1 MIQMHAE
8 VPIWWVAEDEE
19 VIRRLVKQYNQKLG
33 VMKRTSQY
41 KDVNLPENINA
52 NRLISDLKKSTRQT
66 YYNEVDR
73 MTSFLQDEGGI
84 YETGKGIKILD
95 WERQQVQKDID
106 LINQR
111 RQKNKQFLE
120 SENLPLPSEALN
132 ERYNLLEKVRPS
144 NIDKFRYS
152 QYLERTMPRLDVK
165 AENYKKNFKHAV
177 RKGWKGVKG
186 YRKLLRIIDSIDA
199 ETLWKISFDSDIAS
213 LEYYHAPEDA
223 ETIINNMVAEF
234 ERYGYT

>member
-1 MIQMHAE
+1 MISAE

-19 VIRRLVKQYNQKLG
+19 VIHRLVKQYNQKLG

-111 RQKNKQFLE
+111 RQQNKQFLE

-152 QYLERTMPRLDVK
+152 QYIERLSPRLDVK

-177 RKGWKGVKG
+177 RKGWKGVKN

-223 ETIINNMVAEF
+223 DTIINNMIAEF
-234 ERYGYT
+234 GRYGYT

>member
-1 MIQMHAE
+1 MFGAE

>member
-1 MIQMHAE
+1 MFGAE

-33 VMKRTSQY
+33 VMKRAAQY
-41 KDVNLPENINA
+41 KGVNLPENINA

-120 SENLPLPSEALN
+120 SENLPLSSEALN
-132 ERYNLLEKVRPS
+132 ERYNLLDKVRPS

-165 AENYKKNFKHAV
+165 AENYKKNFKHVV

-223 ETIINNMVAEF
+223 DTIINNMIAEF

>member
-1 MIQMHAE
+1 MFGAE

-33 VMKRTSQY
+33 VMKRTAQY
-41 KDVNLPENINA
+41 KGVNLPENINA

-132 ERYNLLEKVRPS
+132 ERYNLLDKVRPS

-152 QYLERTMPRLDVK
+152 QYLERTMPILDVK

-213 LEYYHAPEDA
+213 LEYYHAPDDA
-223 ETIINNMVAEF
+223 ETIINNMIAEF

>member
-1 MIQMHAE
+1 MFGAE

-111 RQKNKQFLE
+111 RQQNKQFLE
-120 SENLPLPSEALN
+120 SQNLPLPSEALN
-132 ERYNLLEKVRPS
+132 ERYKLLEKVRPS

-223 ETIINNMVAEF
+223 DTIINNMIAEF

>member
-33 VMKRTSQY
+33 VMKRTAQY
-41 KDVNLPENINA
+41 KGVNLPENINA

-132 ERYNLLEKVRPS
+132 ERYNLLDKVRPS
-144 NIDKFRYS
+144 NIDKLRYS

-213 LEYYHAPEDA
+213 LEYYHAPDDA

>member
-1 MIQMHAE
+1 MFAAE

-33 VMKRTSQY
+33 AMKRTSQY
-41 KDVNLPENINA
+41 KGVNLPENINA

-111 RQKNKQFLE
+111 REKNKQFLE
-120 SENLPLPSEALN
+120 SQNLPLPSEALN

-152 QYLERTMPRLDVK
+152 QYLERTMSRLDVK

-199 ETLWKISFDSDIAS
+199 ETLWKISFDSDIAT
-213 LEYYHAPEDA
+213 LEYYHAPDDA
-223 ETIINNMVAEF
+223 ETIINNMIAEF

>member
-1 MIQMHAE
+1 MHAE

>member
-1 MIQMHAE
+1 MFGAE

-33 VMKRTSQY
+33 VMKRTAQY
-41 KDVNLPENINA
+41 KGVNLPENINA

-73 MTSFLQDEGGI
+73 MASFLQDEGGI

-132 ERYNLLEKVRPS
+132 ERYNLLDKVRPS

-152 QYLERTMPRLDVK
+152 QYVERTMPRLDVK

-177 RKGWKGVKG
+177 RKGWKGIKG

-199 ETLWKISFDSDIAS
+199 ERLWQISFDSDIAS
-213 LEYYHAPEDA
+213 LEYYHAPNDA
-223 ETIINNMVAEF
+223 ETIINNMIAEF

>member
-1 MIQMHAE
+1 MFGAE

-33 VMKRTSQY
+33 VMKRTAQY
-41 KDVNLPENINA
+41 KGVNLPENINA

-152 QYLERTMPRLDVK
+152 QYLERTMPRLDAK

-213 LEYYHAPEDA
+213 LEYYHVPEDA
-223 ETIINNMVAEF
+223 ETIINNMINEF

>member
-1 MIQMHAE
+1 MFDAE

-33 VMKRTSQY
+33 VMKRTAQY
-41 KDVNLPENINA
+41 KGVNLPENINA

-84 YETGKGIKILD
+84 YETGKGVKILD

-111 RQKNKQFLE
+111 REKNKQ
-120 SENLPLPSEALN
+120 
-132 ERYNLLEKVRPS
+132 
-144 NIDKFRYS
+144 
-152 QYLERTMPRLDVK
+152 
-165 AENYKKNFKHAV
+165 
-177 RKGWKGVKG
+177 
-186 YRKLLRIIDSIDA
+186 
-199 ETLWKISFDSDIAS
+199 
-213 LEYYHAPEDA
+213 
-223 ETIINNMVAEF
+223 
-234 ERYGYT
+234 

>member
-1 MIQMHAE
+1 MFAAE

-33 VMKRTSQY
+33 VMKRTAQY
-41 KDVNLPENINA
+41 KGVNLPETINA

-66 YYNEVDR
+66 YYNEVGR

-144 NIDKFRYS
+144 NIDAFRYS
-152 QYLERTMPRLDVK
+152 QYLERTMSRLDVK
-165 AENYKKNFKHAV
+165 AENYKKNFKYAV

-213 LEYYHAPEDA
+213 LEYYHAPDDA